1 MAQIIEK
8 IVKSAY
14 PPSRTEVLWL
24 DAKDNSL
31 KSFVSGFWNKIS
43 AKENKSYEKVT
54 VECNVAKLNS
64 AGDTL
69 EWVSSLGAKL
79 HINSFDRTKKYDEE
93 IIEIKDEN
101 VKKIVFNAVKGRHY
115 VIHFTIEGNGA
126 SFYQEFD
133 AANDSREIILW
144 SLPIG
149 VWNYGYF
156 AFTSGNIDNYN
167 YTATPLISHDDDIVE
182 INCSKLGI
190 QYHDNK
196 YIESKDT
203 YSDDNGF
210 IGVLISKSDWS
221 AFLDEKSIILNSE
234 RNIQWATGAEKNIE
248 VPFISTYNERFGF
261 SINEET
267 PISEDKAGLLNTSI
281 IRYFY
286 PNSNIVKVVEEGN
299 PNTYRY
305 WGTAYVPAL
314 GQLIDIIKLKNEIT
328 ALMAALESISNY
340 LSQLFNNWYWSS
352 DQYNN
357 LKAWTCSFDNGYN
370 TIFEKAV
377 HEGKVLGLCT
387 YNYLY

>member
-24 DAKDNSL
+24 DTKDNSL
-31 KSFVSGFWNKIS
+31 KSFVSGLWDKIS

-64 AGDTL
+64 AGNTL

-149 VWNYGYF
+149 VWHFGYLNS
-156 AFTSGNIDNYN
+156 ASDNINTYN
-167 YTATPLISHDDDIVE
+167 YTATPLLSTNNSTSTIE
-182 INCSKLGI
+182 CFTLGT

-196 YIESKDT
+196 YIESTDT
-203 YSDDNGF
+203 YSDDNNF

-221 AFLDEKSIILNSE
+221 AFLDEKSIILDSE
-234 RNIQWATGAEKNIE
+234 RNIQWAIGAEKNLE
-248 VPFISTYNERFGF
+248 VPFIPTYNKSSEFP
-261 SINEET
+261 INEENT
-267 PISEDKAGLLNTSI
+267 ISEDKAGLLNTSI

-286 PNSNIVKVVEEGN
+286 PNSNIVKGAEEGN
-299 PNTYRY
+299 PTTYRY
-305 WGTAYVPAL
+305 NGVSYVPAL
-314 GQLIDIIKLKNEIT
+314 GQIRDIFKLKQEIVNLC
-328 ALMAALESISNY
+328 ASASINY
-340 LSQLFNNWYWSS
+340 LSMLFSGRSWSS

-357 LKAWTCSFDNGYN
+357 LKAWSFILSNGSCGAHN
-370 TIFEKAV
+370 KSSKD
-377 HEGKVLGLCT
+377 GKILGLCT